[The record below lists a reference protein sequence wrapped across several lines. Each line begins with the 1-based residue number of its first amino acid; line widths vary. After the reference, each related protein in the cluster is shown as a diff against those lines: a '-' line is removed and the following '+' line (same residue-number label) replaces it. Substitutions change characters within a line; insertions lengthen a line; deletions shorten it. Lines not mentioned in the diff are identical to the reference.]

1 MTNKKNKKDYLNL
14 EWEAN
19 AKELYKEKDI
29 FSKFHFLRN
38 QIIQDI
44 HISSY
49 RQNQHQPKLDP
60 SRNVSLKECT

>member
-49 RQNQHQPKLDP
+49 RQN
-60 SRNVSLKECT
+60 